1 MASFMK
7 VRDNEGNI
15 IDVPVLKGNTGEAGK
30 ITEVT
35 ATIDDTSGNPSVAV
49 TTGGTPEERT
59 INFAFSGL
67 VGSSETKISYGNT
80 DLEAGVSELAE
91 GEVYI
96 FYE

>member
-15 IDVPVLKGNTGEAGK
+15 IEVPVLKGNKGDTGASSK

-35 ATIDDTSGNPSVAV
+35 ATIDDVSETPSVEV
-49 TTGGTPEERT
+49 TMGGTPEERT

-67 VGSSETKISYGNT
+67 GSKITYGNT

>member
-1 MASFMK
+1 MASIIK
-7 VRDNEGNI
+7 VRDEEGNI
-15 IDVPVLKGNTGEAGK
+15 IEIPVLKGNAGPAGK

-67 VGSSETKISYGNT
+67 RGGNKITYGNT

-96 FYE
+96 YYE